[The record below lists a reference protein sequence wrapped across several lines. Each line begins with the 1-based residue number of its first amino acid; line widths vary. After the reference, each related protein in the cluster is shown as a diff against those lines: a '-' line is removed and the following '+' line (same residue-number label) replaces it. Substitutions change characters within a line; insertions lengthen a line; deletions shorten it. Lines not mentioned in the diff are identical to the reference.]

1 MRRNIAESSLT
12 SGNESPTHCDTIGLL
27 SQSESA
33 AEIASDSD
41 AGPTTIDDPPPLS
54 VRRII
59 WIFAALIGLVVL
71 LLLVPIPFD
80 GRVADS
86 MGDLAHPP
94 MFASVALIALSVIHR
109 VRPIRTFNVA
119 LVKRFAIVFV
129 IIACFGAGM
138 ELVQRYMGRNGS
150 MHDVVANCYGV
161 LAGTLLFAWWVLWR
175 KGVARLQRGV
185 LLIIA
190 VVSLFLG
197 WQVPIA
203 NLRDVATMYNGFPL
217 LASFETD
224 AELHRWYFNNC
235 VRRRSELDAT
245 DGESA
250 LEVTFTNQEHGSAT
264 MVELQRDWSLMTDL
278 QFDVALDAAYP
289 ENGRL
294 IVKVIDDVHDTDD
307 DMYKEATEIVPGKI
321 KHFRITRDE
330 IVEGPVNR
338 QIDLTKIK
346 YFELILDSPVTTA
359 KLRVDNLRLTL
370 QKSNQ

>member
-1 MRRNIAESSLT
+1 M
-12 SGNESPTHCDTIGLL
+12 

-235 VRRRSELDAT
+235 VRRRSGQDAT

-250 LEVTFTNQEHGSAT
+250 LEVIFTNQEHGSAT